1 MIFFCKRISLVVG
14 ALLLSA
20 CAASSLP
27 GYQNAYRSY
36 SVPQSLVDRINAKFR
51 EHGLNQAS
59 VTRDSTGRIQ
69 LIGTY
74 RDEDEVDTA
83 FIIVQSIVG
92 LKSTS
97 PFYPQNIQ
105 HKRWEVEAGK
115 ALEAS
120 VHASAP
126 RSGVPVK
133 RALVVGLNHFGDP
146 YHIPDIQGRDDAV
159 VVQDYL
165 RRAGYNVTTLLDER
179 ATQASIENALNTLD
193 RSIGPNDDVFI
204 FISSHGAPPVPTP
217 GGADQR
223 KMSIIAYDSGG
234 KNTMAMTD
242 ETEFNLYI
250 QRHAVPDTLVQDVAR
265 RPSRTT
271 RVIIDTCFSGDM
283 LEDIED
289 ESTAYILKTNGGKK
303 EVAGVSLASWTT
315 PDFTSKGIHF
325 ASDKPDEA
333 AGGRGSKASAAVDR
347 NRNGYTIITATSADE
362 HSWGPAAGKT
372 FESPVGAGRLNG
384 SFFTQSLFAYLNTT
398 DGRLDP
404 AFRDAKVFTSQK
416 AIEASKGAEHQT
428 PREFSTIPDQTNII
442 N

>member
-1 MIFFCKRISLVVG
+1 MISFCKHISLVVC

-27 GYQNAYRSY
+27 GYQNAYQAY
-36 SVPQSLVDRINAKFR
+36 NVPQSLVDRINAKFQ
-51 EHGLNQAS
+51 EHDLKQAS

-69 LIGTY
+69 LTGTY

-97 PFYPQNIQ
+97 PFYPQSIL
-105 HKRWEVEAGK
+105 HKRWEIAAGK
-115 ALEAS
+115 ALDANLNS
-120 VHASAP
+120 TAP
-126 RSGVPVK
+126 RSAIPVK

-146 YHIPDIQGRDDAV
+146 YNMKDIQGRDDAV

-165 RRAGYNVTTLLDER
+165 RRAGYKVTTLLDEQ
-179 ATQASIENALNTLD
+179 ATKANIEGALKALD

-204 FISSHGAPPVPTP
+204 FISSHGAAPVPTP

-223 KMSIIAYDSGG
+223 KMSILAFDSGDSH
-234 KNTMAMTD
+234 TMAMKD
-242 ETEFNLYI
+242 AAEFYLYV
-250 QRHAVPDTLVQDVAR
+250 QRHSVPDTLVQDVAR
-265 RPSRTT
+265 RPSHIT
-271 RVIIDTCFSGDM
+271 RIVIDTCYSGDM
-283 LEDIED
+283 LDDVQD
-289 ESTAYILKTNGGKK
+289 ESTSYILRTNGGKK

-325 ASDKPDEA
+325 AADPASGSDGTQPGKV
-333 AGGRGSKASAAVDR
+333 SSVDR
-347 NRNGYTIITATSADE
+347 SRNGYTIITATSANE
-362 HSWGPAAGKT
+362 ESWGPSKGQT
-372 FESPVGAGRLNG
+372 FESPVGNRQLNG

-398 DGRLDP
+398 DGHLDS
-404 AFRDAKVFTSQK
+404 AFQKAKVFTSQK
-416 AIEASKGAEHQT
+416 ANEASKGTEHQT
-428 PREFSTIPDQTNII
+428 PLEFSTIPNGTNLI